1 MDFFQLAKLW
11 QSGLLAGIPSALF
24 EPFRSQRSSALRDE
38 SIGSFVQR
46 RLDKRLGVNLA
57 SAVMHGIY
65 AGDIWQL
72 SARTLLAQAWQLE
85 GYGGSIYK
93 GMFQLQQQTSSPK
106 THMLFHPYDLD
117 LYKAARDEV
126 NLDGTFLAHRDRSA
140 MFTFKNGMAEL
151 TQALKNNLERNGRVD
166 FKFGSRVQDYRL
178 AEENQQQVDVTVGV
192 SLSSSR
198 NDK

>member
-1 MDFFQLAKLW
+1 
-11 QSGLLAGIPSALF
+11 
-24 EPFRSQRSSALRDE
+24 LRDE

-126 NLDGTFLAHRDRSA
+126 NLDGTFLAHLDRSA
-140 MFTFKNGMAEL
+140 MFTFKNGIAEL